1 MNHPSLKGQLLIASP
16 QVEAPLFARAVV
28 LVLEHDEDQ
37 GAKGIILNL
46 PTNATMTDLAGK
58 LFDEDFAWD
67 KPLHLGGP
75 VAGPLLVLHT
85 RPKMADL
92 EIASGVYVALDAA
105 KSQHL
110 ITQEIEPSLVV
121 ANFSGWAPGQLE
133 REIADSVWV
142 VAPAD
147 TRRIFAGVDQDL
159 WWTSMR
165 DVRAQVLRSIVNLPH
180 FPRDPG
186 LN

>member
-1 MNHPSLKGQLLIASP
+1 MNDSSLKGQLLIASP
-16 QVEAPLFARAVV
+16 RLDSPLFARSVV
-28 LVLEHDEDQ
+28 LVLEHDEEQ

-46 PTNATMTDLAGK
+46 LTSATMTDLAGK
-58 LFDEDFAWD
+58 LFDEDFAWE

-85 RPKMADL
+85 QPTMADL
-92 EIASGVYVALDAA
+92 EVFSGVYVAIDAT

-110 ITQEIEPSLVV
+110 IAEEAEPSLVV

-133 REIADSVWV
+133 QEIADDVWM

-147 TRRIFAGVDQDL
+147 SRLIFADGDPDL
-159 WWTSMR
+159 WWTTLR
-165 DVRAQVLRSIVNLPH
+165 GARARALRALVRLPH
-180 FPRDPG
+180 VPSDPSM
-186 LN
+186 N

>member
-1 MNHPSLKGQLLIASP
+1 MNYPSLKGQLLIASP
-16 QVEAPLFARAVV
+16 QVDAPLFARAVV
-28 LVLEHDEDQ
+28 LVLEHDEAQ

-133 REIADSVWV
+133 REIADDVWV

-165 DVRAQVLRSIVNLPH
+165 DVRARALRSLVDLRH
-180 FPRDPG
+180 VPRDPG

>member
-1 MNHPSLKGQLLIASP
+1 MNHQSLKGQLLIASP
-16 QVEAPLFARAVV
+16 QVQSSLFARSVV
-28 LVLEHDEDQ
+28 LVLEHTEED
-37 GAKGIILNL
+37 GAKGVILNL
-46 PTNATMTDLAGK
+46 PTSATMADLAGK
-58 LFDEDFAWD
+58 LFDEDFAWE

-85 RPKMADL
+85 RAKLADL
-92 EIASGVYVALDAA
+92 EVASGVYVALDAA

-133 REIADSVWV
+133 QELRDDVWV

-147 TRRIFAGVDQDL
+147 TRRIFGGLDQDL
-159 WWTSMR
+159 WWTTMR
-165 DVRAQVLRSIVNLPH
+165 DLRASILQDILGLAEL
-180 FPRDPG
+180 PRDPS

>member
-1 MNHPSLKGQLLIASP
+1 MITQSLKGRLLIASP
-16 QVEAPLFARAVV
+16 ELEAPLFARAVV
-28 LVLEHDEDQ
+28 LVLEHDEEQ

-46 PTNATMTDLAGK
+46 PTGATMTDLAGK

-67 KPLHLGGP
+67 KALHLGGP

-92 EIASGVYVALDAA
+92 EVASGLYVALDAT

-110 ITQEIEPSLVV
+110 IAQEIEPSLVV

-133 REIADSVWV
+133 QEIAADAWV

-147 TRRIFAGVDQDL
+147 SRRIFADADQDL
-159 WWTSMR
+159 WWAAMR
-165 DVRAQVLRSIVNLPH
+165 DFRVGILHSLVK
-180 FPRDPG
+180 PRHVPPSPS

>member
-1 MNHPSLKGQLLIASP
+1 MNHESLKGRLLIASP
-16 QVEAPLFARAVV
+16 DLQSPMFARSVV
-28 LVLEHDEDQ
+28 LVLEHSEED
-37 GAKGIILNL
+37 GARGIILNL
-46 PTNATMTDLAGK
+46 PTSATMADLAGK

-85 RPKMADL
+85 RPKLADL
-92 EIASGVYVALDAA
+92 EVASGVYIALDSA

-110 ITQEIEPSLVV
+110 ITQEIEPSLVI

-133 REIADSVWV
+133 QELADDAWV
-142 VAPAD
+142 VVPASMG
-147 TRRIFAGVDQDL
+147 RIFDGADQDL
-159 WWTSMR
+159 WWTTLR
-165 DVRAQVLRSIVNLPH
+165 DFRTSVLTKILNLRNVPED
-180 FPRDPG
+180 PR

>member
-1 MNHPSLKGQLLIASP
+1 MNRRSLKGSLLIASP
-16 QVEAPLFARAVV
+16 QLQSPIFARAVV
-28 LVLEHDEDQ
+28 LVLEHTEEQ
-37 GAKGIILNL
+37 GAKGVILNL
-46 PTNATMTDLAGK
+46 PTGATMTDLAGK

-92 EIASGVYVALDAA
+92 EIGPGVYVALDAA

-110 ITQEIEPSLVV
+110 ITQEVEPSLVV

-133 REIADSVWV
+133 KELDEDVWV

-147 TRRIFAGVDQDL
+147 TAKIFAGLDQDL
-159 WWTSMR
+159 WWTTMR
-165 DVRAQVLRSIVNLPH
+165 DLRSDALRDILKLTNLPE
-180 FPRDPG
+180 DPSF
-186 LN
+186 N

>member
-1 MNHPSLKGQLLIASP
+1 MTQSSLKGRLLIASP
-16 QVEAPLFARAVV
+16 QVDSPIFARSVV
-28 LVLEHDEDQ
+28 LLLEHEDGE

-46 PTNATMTDLAGK
+46 PTSATMTDLAGK
-58 LFDEDFAWD
+58 LFDEDFTWD

-92 EIASGVYVALDAA
+92 EVGPGVYVALDAA

-110 ITQEIEPSLVV
+110 ITQEVEPSLVV

-133 REIADSVWV
+133 KELEEGVWA
-142 VAPAD
+142 VAPINA
-147 TRRIFAGVDQDL
+147 RRIFGGVDQDL
-159 WWTSMR
+159 WWTTMR
-165 DVRAQVLRSIVNLPH
+165 DIRVKTLQEILGLAGVPVDPSVN
-180 FPRDPG
+180 
-186 LN
+186 

>member
-1 MNHPSLKGQLLIASP
+1 MAHSSLKGRLLIASP
-16 QVEAPLFARAVV
+16 QLDSPIFARSVV
-28 LVLEHDEDQ
+28 LVLEHEEGQ

-58 LFDEDFAWD
+58 LFDEEFTWD

-92 EIASGVYVALDAA
+92 EIVSGVYVALDAA

-133 REIADSVWV
+133 KELEEGVWT
-142 VAPAD
+142 VAPFDA
-147 TRRIFAGVDQDL
+147 RRIFGGVDQDL
-159 WWTSMR
+159 WWATMR
-165 DVRAQVLRSIVNLPH
+165 DIRVNTMREILRLRE
-180 FPRDPG
+180 FPADPS

>member
-1 MNHPSLKGQLLIASP
+1 MNHRSLKGSLLIASP
-16 QVEAPLFARAVV
+16 QLQSPIFSRAVV
-28 LVLEHDEDQ
+28 LVLEHTEEQ
-37 GAKGIILNL
+37 GAKGVILNL
-46 PTNATMTDLAGK
+46 PTGATMTDLAGK

-110 ITQEIEPSLVV
+110 ITQEVEPSLVV

-133 REIADSVWV
+133 KELADDVWV

-147 TRRIFAGVDQDL
+147 TAKIFAGLDQDL
-159 WWTSMR
+159 WWTTMR
-165 DVRAQVLRSIVNLPH
+165 DLRSDTLRDILKLTNLPQ
-180 FPRDPG
+180 DPS

>member
-1 MNHPSLKGQLLIASP
+1 MSHPSLKGRLLIASP
-16 QVEAPLFARAVV
+16 QVDSPLFARSVV
-28 LVLEHDEDQ
+28 LVLEHDEEQ

-46 PTNATMTDLAGK
+46 PTSATMTDLAGK
-58 LFDEDFAWD
+58 IFDEDFAWD

-75 VAGPLLVLHT
+75 AAGPLLVLHT

-133 REIADSVWV
+133 KELAEDVWI

-147 TRRIFAGVDQDL
+147 TRRIFGSLDQDL
-159 WWTSMR
+159 WWTTMR
-165 DVRAQVLRSIVNLPH
+165 DYRVQVLRDILRL
-180 FPRDPG
+180 RDAPTDPSY
-186 LN
+186 N

>member
-1 MNHPSLKGQLLIASP
+1 MNHTSLKGQLLIAAP
-16 QVEAPLFARAVV
+16 KVESAIFARSVV
-28 LVLEHDEDQ
+28 LILEHDEEK

-46 PTNATMTDLAGK
+46 PTSATMTDLAGK
-58 LFDEDFAWD
+58 LFDEGFAWD

-92 EIASGVYVALDAA
+92 EIVSGVYVALDAT

-110 ITQEIEPSLVV
+110 ITQEIEPSLII

-133 REIADSVWV
+133 RELEDDVWI

-147 TRRIFAGVDQDL
+147 TRRIFGGLDQDL
-159 WWTSMR
+159 WWDTTR
-165 DVRAQVLRSIVNLPH
+165 DIRAETLRKMLRLRHQPVDAS
-180 FPRDPG
+180 

>member
-1 MNHPSLKGQLLIASP
+1 MTQPSLKGRLLIASP
-16 QVEAPLFARAVV
+16 QVDSPIFARAVV
-28 LVLEHDEDQ
+28 LVLEHGEEQ

-46 PTNATMTDLAGK
+46 PTSATMTDLAGK

-92 EIASGVYVALDAA
+92 EVASGLYVALDAT

-121 ANFSGWAPGQLE
+121 ANFSGWSPGQLE
-133 REIADSVWV
+133 KEVEEGVWT
-142 VAPAD
+142 VAPMDAQ
-147 TRRIFAGVDQDL
+147 RIFRGVDQDL
-159 WWTSMR
+159 WWTTMR
-165 DVRAQVLRSIVNLPH
+165 DLRVNTMRDILRLRSIPTDPSVN
-180 FPRDPG
+180 
-186 LN
+186 

>member
-1 MNHPSLKGQLLIASP
+1 MNYPSLKGQLLIATP
-16 QVEAPLFARAVV
+16 QVDAPLFARAVV
-28 LVLEHDEDQ
+28 LVLEHGEEQ

-46 PTNATMTDLAGK
+46 PTTATMTDLAGK
-58 LFDEDFAWD
+58 LFDDDFAWD

-92 EIASGVYVALDAA
+92 EIATGVYVALDAA

-133 REIADSVWV
+133 KEIADDVWI

-159 WWTSMR
+159 WWTTMR
-165 DVRAQVLRSIVNLPH
+165 DFRAQILRSIVKLP
-180 FPRDPG
+180 FPPGDPG
-186 LN
+186 VN